1 MKVLNPIAN
10 SVLLRIRKMLEIFFA
25 KQHFANKNNKPP
37 TTKASWKS
45 HDTSDTYRD
54 NRPIKCSHRTPV
66 PTKPPKLLKL
76 PKASVTRRK
85 KVHCEGKRGSGWSEE
100 RFGRLDRLVK
110 ATRIA
115 RRGTRRGGYEVA
127 EERGKMRGDDWS
139 GN

>member
-1 MKVLNPIAN
+1 M
-10 SVLLRIRKMLEIFFA
+10 
-25 KQHFANKNNKPP
+25 
-37 TTKASWKS
+37 
-45 HDTSDTYRD
+45 
-54 NRPIKCSHRTPV
+54 
-66 PTKPPKLLKL
+66 
-76 PKASVTRRK
+76 RRK
-85 KVHCEGKRGSGWSEE
+85 KVHCEGKRRSGWSEE